1 MHAVT
6 RSAARHRH
14 SRLLGPMR
22 LWHWINA
29 ALVSGQLL
37 TILFQKVIVNAR
49 GAVPEFQQAFSKGG
63 GNLTEQQ
70 GRAMAHVIS
79 ERIWHWHIWIGLTLA
94 AFWLF
99 WTVMQALDPAG
110 RRFGARLMAA
120 ARRFKLA
127 APAEHADARHALF
140 AKLTYAAFYLF
151 ITTMVVTGLALTW
164 ADDVPWLHRL
174 EHTASEIHN
183 VTMYLIIGYIVLH
196 VVGVVWS
203 EITEDQGLVS
213 RMVSGTVDPRTPR
226 DY

>member
-1 MHAVT
+1 MQTLAAPPATATHDY
-6 RSAARHRH
+6 SAA
-14 SRLLGPMR
+14 MR
-22 LWHWINA
+22 AWHWVNA

-37 TILFQKVIVNAR
+37 TILFQKVIVNAKS
-49 GAVPEFQQAFSKGG
+49 AVPEFQAALTQSGG
-63 GNLTEQQ
+63 SLTQQQ
-70 GRAMAHVIS
+70 GRAVAHVIS
-79 ERIWHWHIWIGLTLA
+79 ERIWTWHVWMGVALA

-120 ARRFKLA
+120 ARRYQLA
-127 APAEHADARHALF
+127 APAEHADARHALL

-151 ITTMVVTGLALTW
+151 ITIMVMTGLILIF
-164 ADDVPWLHRL
+164 ADDVPFLRSIKHL
-174 EHTASEIHN
+174 SEEVHN

-203 EITEDQGLVS
+203 ELTKDPGLVS
-213 RMVSGTVDPRTPR
+213 RMVSGTATKETPQ

>member
-1 MHAVT
+1 MSSPALPPATATHDY
-6 RSAARHRH
+6 SA
-14 SRLLGPMR
+14 PMR
-22 LWHWINA
+22 LWHWVNA

-37 TILFQKVIVNAR
+37 TILFQKVIVNAK

-63 GNLTEQQ
+63 GSLTEQQ

-174 EHTASEIHN
+174 EHTVSEIHN

-196 VVGVVWS
+196 IAGVVWS

-213 RMVSGTVDPRTPR
+213 RMISGTVDPRTPR

>member
-1 MHAVT
+1 MQTTTAPPATATHDY
-6 RSAARHRH
+6 SAA
-14 SRLLGPMR
+14 MR
-22 LWHWINA
+22 AWHWVNA

-49 GAVPEFQQAFSKGG
+49 SAVPEFQEALTQSGG
-63 GNLTEQQ
+63 SLTEQQ
-70 GRAMAHVIS
+70 GRAVAHVIS
-79 ERIWHWHIWIGLTLA
+79 ERIWTWHVWMGVGLA

-120 ARRFKLA
+120 ARRYRLA
-127 APAEHADARHALF
+127 APAEHADARHALL
-140 AKLTYAAFYLF
+140 AKLSYAAFYLF
-151 ITTMVVTGLALTW
+151 ITLIIATGLVLIF
-164 ADDVPWLHRL
+164 ADDVPFLRSIKHL
-174 EHTASEIHN
+174 SEETHN

-203 EITEDQGLVS
+203 EVTKDHGLVS
-213 RMVSGTVDPRTPR
+213 RMVSGTVTKQTPQ